1 MTMPGDHIA
10 ADAADHSRLR
20 AWRAE
25 REQVIEV
32 LKTAFVQ
39 DRLTKD
45 EFDTRVGQL
54 LTSQTCAEL
63 TEVTADL
70 PAGPMGARP
79 PRQVARTRQRIN
91 RYSQRTL
98 TLSEWIDAVDTYYAG
113 NAAKLQPDR
122 SASYAVVGGDMR
134 LAVLRHAD
142 SSGYGLSVMDLG
154 ENASDEEAA
163 LVDAWLRQVTA
174 GGSTV
179 NLADWLNTLAEGQV
193 RPVPAKPGVADLAL
207 VTEDDATPRGNPSME
222 LIKQAVAQL
231 TLHNEGNG
239 FLIIQ
244 REDEFYAQAARNGV
258 NDYQVE
264 YRDGDATKHFVAYHV
279 TLTEAQAALCGWVF
293 DLPGWRDR
301 LHWTRESF

>member
-1 MTMPGDHIA
+1 M
-10 ADAADHSRLR
+10 
-20 AWRAE
+20 
-25 REQVIEV
+25 
-32 LKTAFVQ
+32 
-39 DRLTKD
+39 
-45 EFDTRVGQL
+45 
-54 LTSQTCAEL
+54 
-63 TEVTADL
+63 
-70 PAGPMGARP
+70 
-79 PRQVARTRQRIN
+79 
-91 RYSQRTL
+91 
-98 TLSEWIDAVDTYYAG
+98 
-113 NAAKLQPDR
+113 
-122 SASYAVVGGDMR
+122 VGGDTR
-134 LAVLRHAD
+134 LAVLRYAD

-244 REDEFYAQAARNGV
+244 REDEFYAQA
-258 NDYQVE
+258 
-264 YRDGDATKHFVAYHV
+264 
-279 TLTEAQAALCGWVF
+279 QAALCGWVF